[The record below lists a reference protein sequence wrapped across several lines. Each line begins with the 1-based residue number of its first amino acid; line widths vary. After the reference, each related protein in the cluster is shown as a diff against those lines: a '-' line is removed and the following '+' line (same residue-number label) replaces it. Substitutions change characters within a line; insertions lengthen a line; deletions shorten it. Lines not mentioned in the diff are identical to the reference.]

1 EVMRFCQA
9 LMLELHR
16 HLGPDTDV
24 PAGDIG
30 VGAREVGFMTGM
42 MKKLTNSASS
52 VFTGKGL
59 TFGGSLIRP
68 EATGYGTVYFA
79 EEMLKHARQSL
90 EGLTV
95 AVSGS
100 GNVAQCAVEKCIGM
114 GARLVTVSDSQGA
127 VVDPAGFTSEKLAA
141 LSRIKKVDR
150 GRVEDYAR
158 GMNLQYVPGQRPW
171 QVPVDVAL

>member
-1 EVMRFCQA
+1 
-9 LMLELHR
+9 
-16 HLGPDTDV
+16 
-24 PAGDIG
+24 
-30 VGAREVGFMTGM
+30 REVGFMTGM

-95 AVSGS
+95 SVSGS
-100 GNVAQCAVEKCIGM
+100 GNVAQFAIEKCIHM
-114 GARLVTVSDSQGA
+114 GAKVVTVSDSQGTA
-127 VVDPAGFTSEKLAA
+127 VDPAGFTAEKLAV
-141 LSRIKKVDR
+141 LSRIKNVDR
-150 GRVEDYAR
+150 GRVEDYAKE
-158 GMNLQYVPGQRPW
+158 MKLQYEAG
-171 QVPVDVAL
+171 